1 RFASDPS
8 ALPSYSVVLRDG
20 NIAAGARLVV
30 NGSSLGSGQSL
41 SFDAS
46 AVTAGRLTLFGG
58 AGSDT
63 LKGGAGDDLIYAGAG
78 SDTLTGGGGADI
90 FQFRDILDSTVS
102 APDRVIDFTA
112 DLDKI
117 DLSFIDANSGLDGN
131 QAFTSIGNAAFS
143 KAAGELR
150 YSFDGGTGLW
160 RVEGDVNGDG
170 TADFLINLT
179 VKGPDPLTDSS
190 FIF

>member
-1 RFASDPS
+1 
-8 ALPSYSVVLRDG
+8 
-20 NIAAGARLVV
+20 
-30 NGSSLGSGQSL
+30 
-41 SFDAS
+41 
-46 AVTAGRLTLFGG
+46 
-58 AGSDT
+58 
-63 LKGGAGDDLIYAGAG
+63 LIYAGAG

-102 APDRVIDFTA
+102 APDRVIDFAA

-150 YSFDGGTGLW
+150 YAFDAASNLW
-160 RVEGDVNGDG
+160 KVEGDINGDG
-170 TADFLINLT
+170 LADFLINLT
-179 VKGPDPLTDSS
+179 VNGQNPITDGS